1 MKPSDEFDNEFFLDS
16 FKILVHSVFG
26 RTVVGKSR
34 DDGGV
39 EEQGEQIVI
48 DWCLGKASR
57 AGGNSIIRLHKIRA
71 KLILIYLSGSMQ
83 NHHGK
88 HKLFRVRNNVRLFFF
103 LLTWGIQNFIRKW
116 MGFKEI
122 IVFCKLTWSD
132 TVKKWQNLIFKV
144 KFLCHKPTKSLI
156 CFHLQLHHPWI
167 NKKSI

>member
-1 MKPSDEFDNEFFLDS
+1 
-16 FKILVHSVFG
+16 VFG

-88 HKLFRVRNNVRLFFF
+88 HKLFRVRNNVRLVFFSPDLGYPKF
-103 LLTWGIQNFIRKW
+103 Y
-116 MGFKEI
+116 
-122 IVFCKLTWSD
+122 
-132 TVKKWQNLIFKV
+132 KKMNG
-144 KFLCHKPTKSLI
+144 
-156 CFHLQLHHPWI
+156 LQGNYCIL
-167 NKKSI
+167 